1 MDMSLGFPQLVLETK
16 ENEKGCP
23 MYDSE
28 NKNCQVYHDMPLN
41 CQAYPLGYNGEKYFV
56 TDTACQ
62 GLGEGEMTAEQLKVQ
77 RDAAKEDYEA
87 RVESNTLVPLLYSI
101 IMGNLVDVKNLKVH
115 FPVYGGVLSKKV
127 ATVKAVDGISLQ
139 IKEGEILS
147 IAGESGCGKSTLLNL
162 LAGLDIPSEGEV
174 LIDNTNISTLPEHK
188 RTELRARNLGFV
200 YQFHHL
206 LKDFSSIYNTA
217 LPLLISGV
225 DTNQA
230 MAKAQEILKKVGL
243 ENRTNHKPSELS
255 GGERQ
260 RVAIA
265 RAMITCLLYTSPSP
279 RDS

>member
-1 MDMSLGFPQLVLETK
+1 MSNIVECRSLGFNYGKGNSKTSVLK
-16 ENEKGCP
+16 NLNFQIKSNEKI
-23 MYDSE
+23 
-28 NKNCQVYHDMPLN
+28 
-41 CQAYPLGYNGEKYFV
+41 A
-56 TDTACQ
+56 
-62 GLGEGEMTAEQLKVQ
+62 
-77 RDAAKEDYEA
+77 
-87 RVESNTLVPLLYSI
+87 I
-101 IMGNLVDVKNLKVH
+101 IG
-115 FPVYGGVLSKKV
+115 
-127 ATVKAVDGISLQ
+127 Q
-139 IKEGEILS
+139 
-147 IAGESGCGKSTLLNL
+147 SGCGKSTLLNL

-174 LIDNTNISTLPEHK
+174 LVDNTNISILPEHK

-265 RAMITCLLYTSPSP
+265 RAMITEPACLMADEPTGNLDATNAREVLDLIIELNKN
-279 RDS
+279 RDTALLIVTHDLSIANKMERKFDLTNGILVEK

>member
-1 MDMSLGFPQLVLETK
+1 MSNIVECRSLGFNYGKGNSKTSVLK
-16 ENEKGCP
+16 NLNFQIKSNEKI
-23 MYDSE
+23 
-28 NKNCQVYHDMPLN
+28 
-41 CQAYPLGYNGEKYFV
+41 A
-56 TDTACQ
+56 
-62 GLGEGEMTAEQLKVQ
+62 
-77 RDAAKEDYEA
+77 
-87 RVESNTLVPLLYSI
+87 I
-101 IMGNLVDVKNLKVH
+101 IG
-115 FPVYGGVLSKKV
+115 
-127 ATVKAVDGISLQ
+127 Q
-139 IKEGEILS
+139 
-147 IAGESGCGKSTLLNL
+147 SGCGKSTLLNL
-162 LAGLDIPSEGEV
+162 FAGLDTPSEGEV
-174 LIDNTNISTLPEHK
+174 LVDNTNISTLPEHK

-265 RAMITCLLYTSPSP
+265 RAMITEPACLMADEPTGNLDATNAREVLDLIIELNKN
-279 RDS
+279 RDTALLIVTHDLSIANKMERKFDLTNGFLGEK